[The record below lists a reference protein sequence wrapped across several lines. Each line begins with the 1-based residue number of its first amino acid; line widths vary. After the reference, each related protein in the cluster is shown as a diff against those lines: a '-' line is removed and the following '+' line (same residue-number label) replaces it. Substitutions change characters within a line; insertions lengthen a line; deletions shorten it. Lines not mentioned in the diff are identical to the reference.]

1 MAETPKERIE
11 VGASIVQIARNKPP
25 VEPDDPAVAFVP
37 TPVSLAQLTSASP
50 ANSGATKTS
59 HPADGEPEQQT
70 PMPTARSRPKPPSKP
85 AAPFA
90 RNKSKSPDY
99 ARVNLQLH
107 NDVVTRLF
115 VIGRSRGKRYT
126 TLIEEYILA
135 GLERDKG

>member
-1 MAETPKERIE
+1 MGKVPKERIE
-11 VGASIVQIARNKPP
+11 VGTSIVQIARIKPP
-25 VEPDDPAVAFVP
+25 AEPDDPAVAFMP

-50 ANSGATKTS
+50 ANSGTMKTR
-59 HPADGEPEQQT
+59 HPADGEPEQQ
-70 PMPTARSRPKPPSKP
+70 PPLPVARSRPKPSTP
-85 AAPFA
+85 AAPVA

-115 VIGRSRGKRYT
+115 IIGRSRGKRYT